1 MNRPVRGSLLEI
13 LFFFMGLFDFWRT
26 KKNTISYQYSK
37 GKKSTI
43 FCFMM
48 KIGEL
53 KIVLDSAQMQE
64 SVILIPCYDPRMG
77 GITQIGYGEQDFAD
91 DIQRLID
98 IIDSKD
104 MGDMAFY
111 NAFDVFVSKHIK
123 EFGRLI
129 DTDLFRIIAEIISMM
144 EALSRKNNISFSK
157 EDRVEIT
164 QVFVNRGISRFA
176 NYFYITRYRR
186 NGLIIEPYLEKY
198 QN

>member
-1 MNRPVRGSLLEI
+1 MH
-13 LFFFMGLFDFWRT
+13 
-26 KKNTISYQYSK
+26 
-37 GKKSTI
+37 
-43 FCFMM
+43 
-48 KIGEL
+48 
-53 KIVLDSAQMQE
+53 
-64 SVILIPCYDPRMG
+64 
-77 GITQIGYGEQDFAD
+77 FAD

-186 NGLIIEPYLEKY
+186 NGLNIEPYLEKY